1 MKIIDNFLFK
11 ALLKNTILVLI
22 VLILIFSGFQF
33 IHELQYIGVNQYD
46 LGSSIIYLILK
57 TPLYLSMMSS
67 IALIIGSIIT
77 VSDLKSENE
86 ILPIYFSGMSKK
98 QISRKF
104 FYFLTFALL
113 IFFFIN
119 EVANFSSIKAEILRA
134 KKLEIESPVTKNSSD
149 YWLKRNNEII
159 NVSPMQTNDNLH
171 SIKIFEL
178 NKKNTLSG
186 YKSYQAEGEKF
197 LAQPGLIF
205 KPLKDKH
212 HIDIMENKNLTNFE
226 LKNLPLISPSYLTMI
241 DLMKSLLVKRDA
253 KTVNEIQNRILT
265 PIVTLMVCFLAI
277 IFSLKKNNFF
287 SLTRQITIGVILSVL
302 AFYLIRL
309 MSLFTKLEIL
319 SIYPL
324 ITLIVVSIL
333 LSMLIYTRL

>member
-119 EVANFSSIKAEILRA
+119 EVANLSSIKAEILRA

-159 NVSPMQTNDNLH
+159 NVSPMQTNHNLH

-205 KPLKDKH
+205 KPLEDKYQ
-212 HIDIMENKNLTNFE
+212 IDIMENKNLTNFE
-226 LKNLPLISPSYLTMI
+226 LKNLPLISPSYLTII

-253 KTVNEIQNRILT
+253 KTVNEIQNRILI
-265 PIVTLMVCFLAI
+265 PIFTLLIAFTAI
-277 IFSLKKNNFF
+277 VVLLRINNSF
-287 SLTRQITIGVILSVL
+287 SLTRQITIGVILSIL

-309 MSLFTKLEIL
+309 LSLFIQLEIF
-319 SIYPL
+319 SF
-324 ITLIVVSIL
+324 ITIIFIIMVMLALSIL
-333 LSMLIYTRL
+333 LYKKF

>member
-119 EVANFSSIKAEILRA
+119 EVANLSSIKAEILRA
-134 KKLEIESPVTKNSSD
+134 EKLEIESPVTKNSSD

-205 KPLKDKH
+205 KPLEDKYQ
-212 HIDIMENKNLTNFE
+212 IDIMENKNLTNFE
-226 LKNLPLISPSYLTMI
+226 LKNLPLISPSYLTII

-253 KTVNEIQNRILT
+253 KTVNEIQNRILI
-265 PIVTLMVCFLAI
+265 PIFTLLIAFTAI
-277 IFSLKKNNFF
+277 VVLLRINNSF
-287 SLTRQITIGVILSVL
+287 SLTRQITIGVILSIL

-309 MSLFTKLEIL
+309 LSLFIQLEIF
-319 SIYPL
+319 SF
-324 ITLIVVSIL
+324 ITIIFIIMVMLALSIL
-333 LSMLIYTRL
+333 LYKKF

>member
-159 NVSPMQTNDNLH
+159 NVSPMQTNDNQH

-205 KPLKDKH
+205 KPLEDKYQ
-212 HIDIMENKNLTNFE
+212 IDIMENKNLTNFE

-253 KTVNEIQNRILT
+253 KTVNEIQNRILI
-265 PIVTLMVCFLAI
+265 PIFTLLIAFTAI
-277 IFSLKKNNFF
+277 VVLLRINNSF
-287 SLTRQITIGVILSVL
+287 SLTRQITIGVILSIL

-309 MSLFTKLEIL
+309 LSLFIQLEIF
-319 SIYPL
+319 SF
-324 ITLIVVSIL
+324 ITIIFIIMVMLALSIL
-333 LSMLIYTRL
+333 LYKKF

>member
-205 KPLKDKH
+205 KPLEDKYQ
-212 HIDIMENKNLTNFE
+212 IDIMENKKLTNFE
-226 LKNLPLISPSYLTMI
+226 LKNLLLISPSYLTMI

-253 KTVNEIQNRILT
+253 KTVNEIQNRILI
-265 PIVTLMVCFLAI
+265 PIFTLLIAFTAI
-277 IFSLKKNNFF
+277 VVLLRINNSF
-287 SLTRQITIGVILSVL
+287 SLTRQITIGVILSIL

-309 MSLFTKLEIL
+309 LSLFIQLEIF
-319 SIYPL
+319 SF
-324 ITLIVVSIL
+324 ITIIFIIMVMLALSIL
-333 LSMLIYTRL
+333 LYKKF